1 MATNNPY
8 LQPAIDAAQGDIVR
22 NYALS
27 TQPAYNSAMVRSG
40 SFGNSGV
47 QQLNE
52 NAQLNLQKSLG
63 DVSSTMRNNDY
74 QFDRTLRHN
83 ESQFDRNLGNNQ
95 YQFENQFNRS
105 LFNDAYGQNQQNL
118 QTGIGL
124 LDRMQAYDSTA
135 TGNATTQQNTPLDY
149 WKQFSQGANS
159 IGNGF
164 GTNTGT
170 QSGGGSNPWVSA
182 LGGAQLGSSVAKGM
196 GWGGGWSPNTS
207 TGSGDWA
214 NGSGSYSR
222 YNQPDYGSYF

>member
-22 NYALS
+22 NYNLS

-74 QFDRTLRHN
+74 QFDRTL
-83 ESQFDRNLGNNQ
+83 GNNQ

-124 LDRMQAYDSTA
+124 LDRMQAYDGTA
-135 TGNATTQQNTPLDY
+135 TNNATTQQNTPLNY
-149 WKQFSQGANS
+149 WQQFSQGANS
-159 IGNGF
+159 IGQGF
-164 GTNTGT
+164 GTSTGT
-170 QSGGGSNPWVSA
+170 QAGGGSNPWVSA
-182 LGGAQLGSSVAKGM
+182 LGGAQLGSSLAKGM
-196 GWGGGWSPNTS
+196 GWGGWGG
-207 TGSGDWA
+207 GSGF
-214 NGSGSYSR
+214 NGGSWGAGVNSNSGEYM
-222 YNQPDYGSYF
+222 GSLEF

>member
-22 NYALS
+22 NYNLS

-63 DVSSTMRNNDY
+63 DVSSNMRNNDY
-74 QFDRTLRHN
+74 QFD
-83 ESQFDRNLGNNQ
+83 Q
-95 YQFENQFNRS
+95 QFNRS

-135 TGNATTQQNTPLDY
+135 TSNATTQQNTPLNY
-149 WKQFSQGANS
+149 WQQFSQGANS
-159 IGNGF
+159 IGQGY

-196 GWGGGWSPNTS
+196 GWGGGS
-207 TGSGDWA
+207 
-214 NGSGSYSR
+214 GSGSGFSNGGWGAGVNSNSGEYV
-222 YNQPDYGSYF
+222 GSLEF

>member
-22 NYALS
+22 NYNLS

-74 QFDRTLRHN
+74 QFDRTL
-83 ESQFDRNLGNNQ
+83 GNNQ

-124 LDRMQAYDSTA
+124 LDRMQAYDGTA
-135 TGNATTQQNTPLDY
+135 TNNATTQQNTPLNY
-149 WKQFSQGANS
+149 WQQFSQGANS
-159 IGNGF
+159 IGQGF
-164 GTNTGT
+164 GTSTGT
-170 QSGGGSNPWVSA
+170 QAGGGSNPWVSA
-182 LGGAQLGSSVAKGM
+182 LGGAQLGSSLAKGM
-196 GWGGGWSPNTS
+196 GWGGWG
-207 TGSGDWA
+207 G
-214 NGSGSYSR
+214 GSGSGF
-222 YNQPDYGSYF
+222 NGGSWGAGVNSNSGEYMGSLEF

>member
-22 NYALS
+22 NYNLS

-74 QFDRTLRHN
+74 QFDRTL
-83 ESQFDRNLGNNQ
+83 GNNQ

-124 LDRMQAYDSTA
+124 LDRMQAYDTTA
-135 TGNATTQQNTPLDY
+135 TGNATTQQNTPLNY
-149 WKQFSQGANS
+149 WQQFSQGANS
-159 IGNGF
+159 IGQGF

-196 GWGGGWSPNTS
+196 GWGGWG
-207 TGSGDWA
+207 G
-214 NGSGSYSR
+214 GSGSGF
-222 YNQPDYGSYF
+222 NGGSWGAGVNSNSGEYMGSLEF

>member
-22 NYALS
+22 NYNLS

-63 DVSSTMRNNDY
+63 DVSSNMRNNDY
-74 QFDRTLRHN
+74 QFDRT
-83 ESQFDRNLGNNQ
+83 LGNNQ

-124 LDRMQAYDSTA
+124 LDRMQSYDSTA
-135 TGNATTQQNTPLDY
+135 TGNATTQQNTPLNY
-149 WKQFSQGANS
+149 WQQFSQGANS
-159 IGNGF
+159 IGQGY
-164 GTNTGT
+164 GTGT
-170 QSGGGSNPWVSA
+170 ASQAGGGSNPWVSA
-182 LGGAQLGSSVAKGM
+182 LGGAQLGSSLAKGW

-207 TGSGDWA
+207 SGSGDWA
-214 NGSGSYSR
+214 SGSGSYSQ
-222 YNQPDYGSYF
+222 YNQPDYGGDL

>member
-1 MATNNPY
+1 MATDNPY

-22 NYALS
+22 NYNLS

-63 DVSSTMRNNDY
+63 DVSSNMRNNDY
-74 QFDRTLRHN
+74 QFN
-83 ESQFDRNLGNNQ
+83 
-95 YQFENQFNRS
+95 NQFNRS
-105 LFNDAYGQNQQNL
+105 LFNDAYSQNQQNL

-135 TGNATTQQNTPLDY
+135 TGNATTQQNTPLNY
-149 WKQFSQGANS
+149 WQQFSQGANS
-159 IGNGF
+159 IGQGY
-164 GTNTGT
+164 GTSTGS

-196 GWGGGWSPNTS
+196 GWGGGWSPSTS
-207 TGSGDWA
+207 AGSSDWA
-214 NGSGSYSR
+214 SGSGSYSG
-222 YNQPDYGSYF
+222 YNQPDYGGYF

>member
-22 NYALS
+22 NYNLS

-63 DVSSTMRNNDY
+63 DVSSNMRNNDY
-74 QFDRTLRHN
+74 QFN
-83 ESQFDRNLGNNQ
+83 
-95 YQFENQFNRS
+95 NQFNRS
-105 LFNDAYGQNQQNL
+105 LFNDAYSQNQQNL

-135 TGNATTQQNTPLDY
+135 TGNATTQQNTPLNY
-149 WKQFSQGANS
+149 WQQFSQGANS
-159 IGNGF
+159 IGQGY
-164 GTNTGT
+164 GTSTGS
-170 QSGGGSNPWVSA
+170 QAGGGSNPWVSA

-196 GWGGGWSPNTS
+196 GWGGGWSPSTS
-207 TGSGDWA
+207 SGSSDWA
-214 NGSGSYSR
+214 SGSGSYSG
-222 YNQPDYGSYF
+222 YNQPDYGGYF